1 MNLIFF
7 FNYFIFS
14 NIYEFN
20 YNFNSDNLDNRM
32 YVSFK
37 NSNFRESVIMPNQIG
52 KFLLDS
58 KINNFSYNFRYP
70 NINNFDYN
78 IIEKKNC
85 ELIYSNRKYN
95 NIILKNN
102 YFYDFIQYNSSK
114 MHNLEIFFSTNFFK
128 YKSKN
133 NIYFKIYHNN
143 KILFD
148 EKIIDNYINFY
159 FSFTNNYFYNLIRI
173 EIFSEKYFNNCVTCD
188 NGYLY
193 SYFFAILKK
202 NIVKNKNNNFTINK
216 YYLNLLTK

>member
-114 MHNLEIFFSTNFFK
+114 MHNLEIFFFNKFF
-128 YKSKN
+128 
-133 NIYFKIYHNN
+133 
-143 KILFD
+143 
-148 EKIIDNYINFY
+148 
-159 FSFTNNYFYNLIRI
+159 
-173 EIFSEKYFNNCVTCD
+173 
-188 NGYLY
+188 
-193 SYFFAILKK
+193 
-202 NIVKNKNNNFTINK
+202 
-216 YYLNLLTK
+216 